1 MPTHT
6 SITPQSS
13 LTEQMAYLD
22 AFMEETDGDNNPAP
36 FDDGTP
42 RDKAVRAL
50 REARDLLEG
59 IVSETDSPDTPDTP
73 EGSDLSSRLT
83 RIEARLA
90 AIEEFFG

>member
-1 MPTHT
+1 MPTQN

-22 AFMEETDGDNNPAP
+22 AFMEETDGDDAVNP
-36 FDDGTP
+36 FDDTAP
-42 RDKAVRAL
+42 REKAVRAL

-59 IVSETDSPDTPDTP
+59 IVTETDSPDTPDDP
-73 EGSDLSSRLT
+73 EGSDLSNRLT